1 LSRAGDDAG
10 LHSPLRR
17 EGGAPLTPI
26 HAAREQNLMSSIL
39 ESFASQFGPDIVG
52 KLGSALG
59 ADAGAV
65 SKGLGAIGPLLLNG
79 MSGMAGTPGGADN
92 LLKALPQGGGGLLS
106 SLLGN
111 LFGGGGAS
119 AMTGGGG
126 MLQSLLGPGINAVSA
141 SISRAVGFNVAP
153 LLSMAAPAVMG
164 VVSKMVQDKG
174 LTAAD
179 IGPALAAQKQAF
191 FDNPAN
197 AESAALVRS
206 ALAAGD
212 KAAAQIQGYGADWS
226 RVQSAPAAALMMVAT
241 ADLSGPVGSIKEVQA
256 ASKAMAEVARR
267 ADPASLIGAA
277 FGSGIDT
284 DMLKQVRELAPSKD
298 RLIDIVKAGAAA
310 VATQDP
316 GQIAAY
322 KAAIL
327 SVAQATAEA
336 AKDGG
341 FLGIG
346 GTLVSADEQAALD
359 RLKAAL
365 A

>member
-1 LSRAGDDAG
+1 LLYSR
-10 LHSPLRR
+10 RR
-17 EGGAPLTPI
+17 GPRGGALPPSI
-26 HAAREQNLMSSIL
+26 HTAREQILMSSIL

-65 SKGLGAIGPLLLNG
+65 NKSLGAIGPLLLNG
-79 MSGMAGTPGGADN
+79 MSGMASTPGGADS
-92 LLKALPQGGGGLLS
+92 LLKALPQGGGLLGG
-106 SLLGN
+106 LLGN

-119 AMTGGGG
+119 ASEGGGS
-126 MLQSLLGPGINAVSA
+126 MLQSLMGSGVNAVSA

-153 LLSMAAPAVMG
+153 LLGMAVPALMG
-164 VVSKMVQDKG
+164 VVSKMVQEKG

-197 AESAALVRS
+197 AESAALVRE
-206 ALAAGD
+206 ALAAGN
-212 KAAAQIQGYGADWS
+212 KAAAQIQGFGADWS

-241 ADLSGPVGSIKEVQA
+241 ADLSGPLGSIKEVQA
-256 ASKAMAEVARR
+256 ASKAMADAARQ
-267 ADPASLIGAA
+267 ADPGSVIAA
-277 FGSGIDT
+277 ALGGGIDT

-298 RLIDIVKAGAAA
+298 RLIDVVKAGAAA
-310 VATQDP
+310 VAAKDP
-316 GQIAAY
+316 AQAAAY

-327 SVAQATAEA
+327 SVAQSAAEA

-346 GTLVSADEQAALD
+346 GKLVSDDEQAALD